1 MAGGWLF
8 VWSWGGAS
16 GAVESVAA
24 TITESQ
30 ALFGT
35 LTRQERS
42 ASIAFAP
49 LDLDPAAMAQR
60 VTPFAGVG
68 ALYLNGRL
76 VIAGPWKDVQY
87 DETILQVTI
96 SQGADE
102 DRGVIPAEFQTT
114 EYPPEYLEALATIWR
129 ISEANLAAK
138 EWNAYIIALNDG
150 IAPPRQYLKQR
161 VGIPWQTLLT
171 AFSDPATRAVGKVGP
186 LVYGTPGN
194 SGAATPA
201 TPAYIVDLASNPRR
215 ILIARHPVEAATV
228 TLYGQDGNSKT
239 EFITET
245 KTVYYDVD
253 DLGQGYS
260 YVEVPASGGG
270 STIVGFEEGEYFTEW
285 TDGAALPG
293 GAGDL
298 CVFLLQQ
305 STLQIDLPAWHAL
318 RSWLNRYQLSGYID
332 SFTSPTA
339 YLQSVVLPMLP
350 IGVVAGPFGLAPV
363 PYPWADG
370 LDIPPARGLV
380 EGPGFAQAGLVRYL
394 AAAPTASVTVRYAY
408 GARAG
413 ACTRSVT
420 LAAAD
425 SPYGLAASV
434 GASQEVIESTC
445 TWDEATAT
453 AAARMRLAMQAA
465 PPRAIPHMADPDTY
479 GPGAAQ
485 ELLPG
490 QVVTYTCTR
499 LGIIDAPATI
509 GEVEYDGQAMRVT
522 VYLRDDALRSR
533 G

>member
-1 MAGGWLF
+1 MRNKPRRLARPLGIPVWL
-8 VWSWGGAS
+8 GHS
-16 GAVESVAA
+16 GHA
-24 TITESQ
+24 
-30 ALFGT
+30 
-35 LTRQERS
+35 R
-42 ASIAFAP
+42 
-49 LDLDPAAMAQR
+49 
-60 VTPFAGVG
+60 
-68 ALYLNGRL
+68 
-76 VIAGPWKDVQY
+76 
-87 DETILQVTI
+87 
-96 SQGADE
+96 
-102 DRGVIPAEFQTT
+102 
-114 EYPPEYLEALATIWR
+114 
-129 ISEANLAAK
+129 
-138 EWNAYIIALNDG
+138 
-150 IAPPRQYLKQR
+150 PPR
-161 VGIPWQTLLT
+161 
-171 AFSDPATRAVGKVGP
+171 
-186 LVYGTPGN
+186 
-194 SGAATPA
+194 
-201 TPAYIVDLASNPRR
+201 
-215 ILIARHPVEAATV
+215 
-228 TLYGQDGNSKT
+228 
-239 EFITET
+239 
-245 KTVYYDVD
+245 
-253 DLGQGYS
+253 
-260 YVEVPASGGG
+260 
-270 STIVGFEEGEYFTEW
+270 
-285 TDGAALPG
+285 
-293 GAGDL
+293 
-298 CVFLLQQ
+298 
-305 STLQIDLPAWHAL
+305 
-318 RSWLNRYQLSGYID
+318 
-332 SFTSPTA
+332 
-339 YLQSVVLPMLP
+339 P

-465 PPRAIPHMADPDTY
+465 PPRAIPHMADPDMY

-499 LGIIDAPATI
+499 LGITDAPATI